1 MISIIKTAI
10 ITIIISFIS
19 GLLLEYYKNLA
30 PKILCD
36 IGKSIP
42 LLIKN
47 KNVYAYILTVR
58 NLSNKTIHDITLNIH
73 DSQKDLNF
81 VDAEIT
87 KGLKFDSSIKDNI
100 LDVYIPF
107 LSKDDEFKVTLYVD
121 YEDGEYNKP
130 TVIIRSPEN
139 FKEVDSSE
147 VTGALALLMNIPKN
161 ITNLFSNDKNEKK
174 RIMDNKKEGFTNVIN
189 TSSDYTKIIDK
200 SQRKILNRNKNK
212 NKKIV
217 LGVISIAL
225 IISIGI
231 LGRFYFQKVSAHTPN
246 FDTKVDVKEQ
256 STDVTKPAE
265 VEYKNKDKKA
275 STHDTT
281 KNSNSKT
288 SINEENK
295 NTEIAPDV
303 TNKNSDEKPQTDKET
318 QNTKPE
324 LSKPTENAD
333 IKASTNKTN
342 GSATGSTDGKSS
354 NETTKNVD
362 TKPQTDN
369 QAKNIPSKSST
380 DETKNTNTNT
390 PSTETTGNITN

>member
-30 PKILCD
+30 PKILCN
-36 IGKSIP
+36 IGEGIP
-42 LLIKN
+42 LVIKN
-47 KNVYAYILTVR
+47 RNVYAYILTVR
-58 NLSNKTIHDITLNIH
+58 NLSNKTIHNITLNIH
-73 DSQKDLNF
+73 DSHKDLNF
-81 VDAEIT
+81 GDAEIT

-121 YEDGEYNKP
+121 YDDGEYNKP

-139 FKEVDSSE
+139 FKEVDSVE
-147 VTGALALLMNIPKN
+147 ATGVLALLMNMPKN
-161 ITNLFSNDKNEKK
+161 ITNLFSNDKKENK
-174 RIMDNKKEGFTNVIN
+174 RIRINKKENFTTIIN
-189 TSSDYTKIIDK
+189 TSSDDTKIVDK
-200 SQRKILNRNKNK
+200 SDREILNRNKNK
-212 NKKIV
+212 KIFI
-217 LGVISIAL
+217 GIISITL

-246 FDTKVDVKEQ
+246 SDIKADAKEQ
-256 STDVTKPAE
+256 STDVTKSSE
-265 VEYKNKDKKA
+265 VEDKNKDKKA

-288 SINEENK
+288 STNEENK

-303 TNKNSDEKPQTDKET
+303 TNKNLDEKPQTDKEN

-324 LSKPTENAD
+324 VSKPTENAD
-333 IKASTNKTN
+333 TKVPTNKTN
-342 GSATGSTDGKSS
+342 GSVDEKSS

-362 TKPQTDN
+362 TKPQTEN
-369 QAKNIPSKSST
+369 QAKNVPSKSST
-380 DETKNTNTNT
+380 DETKNTNTSAT
-390 PSTETTGNITN
+390 GTTGNITN